1 MGGAPP
7 GALPLPPSLFFMGYG
22 RQAAASC
29 CALSAARSLRL
40 DNTPAAPTWVSNG
53 HRGLGVSADLGPMLG
68 MEEVD
73 GKLLDLAVVQEGV
86 YLS

>member
-1 MGGAPP
+1 MLFIAALTGRREAGASWHTPGGLILR
-7 GALPLPPSLFFMGYG
+7 GGVNHLLLPLPSTWLP
-22 RQAAASC
+22 
-29 CALSAARSLRL
+29 
-40 DNTPAAPTWVSNG
+40 APTWVSNG